1 MKKQEFGKMRRG
13 LETSRVTLNVPTS
26 ESQGCQKEKRK
37 NKILNLFQFLIME
50 NFPNQAKEIDF

>member
-37 NKILNLFQFLIME
+37 NKKLNLFQFLIME